1 MDQQKSTSNKTK
13 KRILI
18 GVCAVPFVLAFIF
31 ILMIYLGYFGPLP
44 GKDELSSIQN
54 YEASQVFSSDGKL
67 LGTYYF
73 QNRTEVSLEEINPYM
88 TRALISVE
96 DARFYEHDGVD
107 ERALARVLFK
117 TIILGQDTGG
127 GSTITQQLAKNLY
140 PREETGWFHL
150 VGDKFRE
157 MIIARRLED
166 IYSKEKILSLYLNSV
181 SFGEEIYGVE
191 MAAQRYFSKDAA
203 DLNLQEAATLT
214 GLLKGTS
221 WYNPRNHP
229 ERAKERRNVVLS
241 QMQTYGNLS
250 PEVADS
256 VKALPMQINYN
267 RITSSEGPAPYFRE
281 HIRQEVS
288 DILESK
294 TAPDGKKYNLY
305 TDGLVIQTTVD
316 SRVQKAAEK
325 AVSAH
330 MKELQEILNQQIER
344 VPIFAD
350 KQDSTLQYVWHQSE
364 HYQQLKSAGRS
375 EAEIDSIL
383 YTPTKMELFTWN
395 GYEQRTVSPYDSLRH
410 YMSFL
415 NSGFYAMNPH
425 NGNVLAWVGGI
436 NHKHFKYDHVKSKR
450 QVGSAFKPIVYAA
463 ALESGMRPCDYRRNV
478 LTTYEEYEDWTPR
491 NHGDE
496 YGGRYSL
503 SAALAHSY
511 NTIAV
516 DLLMESGIS
525 EVQST
530 AHKMGIQSYIPP
542 EPSIALGTAEV
553 SLKELVTSYTSF
565 LNEGKPATPVIIT
578 SIKNAQG
585 EIIYEPETNSNTSET
600 ANTEVSNQSPNT
612 DPLSPRT
619 AATMVK
625 MLEKVVN
632 EGTGYPLRSR
642 FGITHAL
649 AGKTGTTQDYTD
661 GWFIAMTPDMVFGSW
676 VGGYN
681 YRVRFRGSMGYA
693 SQTALPIVGR
703 FLQNIQAY
711 PEYEQPSR
719 FRANQTNLSYRLS
732 CPDFRPDKF
741 SDRLRD
747 FFRGRDDDEA
757 ITDDGEEKKSIFG
770 RIRNLFSNDDDD
782 QNESE
787 NRTN

>member
-1 MDQQKSTSNKTK
+1 MVQQNKSLNKTT
-13 KRILI
+13 KRVLLGI
-18 GVCAVPFVLAFIF
+18 CAVPFVLAFIF
-31 ILMIYLGYFGPLP
+31 LLMVYFGYFGPVP
-44 GKDELSSIQN
+44 GTDELASIQN
-54 YEASQVFSSDGKL
+54 YEASQVYSSDGEL

-73 QNRTEVSLEEINPYM
+73 QNRTEVSLEEINPLM

-117 TIILGQDTGG
+117 TILLGQDTGG

-157 MIIARRLED
+157 MIIARRLERV
-166 IYSKEKILSLYLNSV
+166 YSKEKILSLYLNSV

-191 MAAQRYFSKDAA
+191 MAAQRFFSKDASE
-203 DLNLQEAATLT
+203 LNLQEAATLT

-229 ERAKERRNVVLS
+229 ERSKERRNVVLS
-241 QMQTYGNLS
+241 QMATYGNLS

-256 VKALPMQINYN
+256 VMDLPMQINYN
-267 RITSSEGPAPYFRE
+267 RISSSEGPAPYFRE
-281 HIRQEVS
+281 HIRQQVS
-288 DILESK
+288 RILESK

-316 SRVQKAAEK
+316 SRVQKAAEN
-325 AVSAH
+325 AVAAQ
-330 MKELQEILNQQIER
+330 MKELQAVMNQQIQR
-344 VPIFAD
+344 NPIFAEET
-350 KQDSTLQYVWHQSE
+350 DSTIHFAWRQSDQYQE
-364 HYQQLKSAGRS
+364 LKNAGRTD
-375 EAEIDSIL
+375 AELDSIL
-383 YTPTKMELFTWN
+383 YAPAEMDLFTWD
-395 GYEQRTVSPYDSLRH
+395 GYEQRSVTPYDSLRH
-410 YMSFL
+410 YLSFL
-415 NSGFYAMNPH
+415 NSGFLAMDPQ
-425 NGNVLAWVGGI
+425 NGQVLAWVGGI
-436 NHKHFKYDHVKSKR
+436 NHKHFKYDHVKSTR

-478 LTTYEEYEDWTPR
+478 LTTYEEYEEWTPR
-491 NHGDE
+491 NHADE

-516 DLLMESGIS
+516 DLLMETGIP
-525 EVQST
+525 EVQKT
-530 AHKMGIQSYIPP
+530 AKKMGIQSYIPS
-542 EPSIALGTAEV
+542 EPSIALGTSEV
-553 SLKELVTSYTSF
+553 SLMELVTSYTTF
-565 LNEGKPATPVIIT
+565 LNEGKPAKPVLIT
-578 SIKNAQG
+578 SIKNARG
-585 EIIYEPETNSNTSET
+585 EVIYPSNDQTNENTQVSE
-600 ANTEVSNQSPNT
+600 VLNQESS
-612 DPLSPRT
+612 LSPRT

-632 EGTGYPLRSR
+632 EGTGYRLRSR
-642 FGITHAL
+642 FGIQHAL

-661 GWFIAMTPDMVFGSW
+661 GWFVGMTPEMVFGSW
-676 VGGYN
+676 VGGWN
-681 YRVRFRGSMGYA
+681 YRVRFTGNMGYA
-693 SQTALPIVGR
+693 SQTALPIAGR

-711 PEYEQPSR
+711 PEFEQPNR
-719 FRANQTNLSYRLS
+719 FYASQTDQSYRLT

-747 FFRGRDDDEA
+747 FFKGRDEDEA
-757 ITDDGEEKKSIFG
+757 VVEDGKERKTIFN
-770 RIRNLFSNDDDD
+770 RIRNLFSDDD
-782 QNESE
+782 QNDDSG
-787 NRTN
+787 NKDN

>member
-1 MDQQKSTSNKTK
+1 MDQPKFKLNKTK

-18 GVCAVPFVLAFIF
+18 GVCVVPFVLAFSF
-31 ILMIYLGYFGPLP
+31 VVMIYLGYFGPLP
-44 GKDELSSIQN
+44 GTDELSSIQN
-54 YEASQVFSSDGKL
+54 YEASQVYSSDGEL
-67 LGTYYF
+67 MGTYYF
-73 QNRTEVSLEEINPYM
+73 QNRTEVSLEEINPFM
-88 TRALISVE
+88 TRALIAVE

-117 TIILGQDTGG
+117 TILLGQDTGG

-191 MAAQRYFSKDAA
+191 MAAQRFFSKDAA
-203 DLNLQEAATLT
+203 ELNLQEAATLT
-214 GLLKGTS
+214 GILKGTS
-221 WYNPRNHP
+221 WYNPRNYP
-229 ERAKERRNVVLS
+229 ERSKERRNVVLS
-241 QMQTYGNLS
+241 QMETYGDLS

-256 VKALPMQINYN
+256 VRALPMQINYT
-267 RITSSEGPAPYFRE
+267 RISSSEGPAPYFRE
-281 HIRQEVS
+281 HIRQQVS
-288 DILESK
+288 NILESK

-305 TDGLVIQTTVD
+305 TDGLIIQTTVD
-316 SRVQKAAEK
+316 SRVQKAAEN
-325 AVSAH
+325 AVSAQ
-330 MKELQEILNQQIER
+330 MKELQVILNQEIER
-344 VPIFAD
+344 VPIFEEE
-350 KQDSTLQYVWHQSE
+350 QDSTIQYAWRQSD

-375 EAEIDSIL
+375 DTEIDSIL
-383 YTPTKMELFTWN
+383 HTPTQMNLFTWD
-395 GYEQRTVSPYDSLRH
+395 GYEQRTVAPYDSLRH
-410 YMSFL
+410 YLSFL

-436 NHKHFKYDHVKSKR
+436 DHRHFKYDHVKSKR

-463 ALESGMRPCDYRRNV
+463 AIESGMRPCDYRRNV
-478 LTTYEEYEDWTPR
+478 LTTYEEYEEWTPR
-491 NHGDE
+491 NHADE

-503 SAALAHSY
+503 SAALAQSY

-516 DLLMESGIS
+516 DLLMETGIS
-525 EVQST
+525 EVQNT

-553 SLKELVTSYTSF
+553 SLMELVTSYSSF
-565 LNEGKPATPVIIT
+565 LNQGKPATPVLIT

-585 EIIYEPETNSNTSET
+585 EVIYEPETTSKE
-600 ANTEVSNQSPNT
+600 AEGNGSEVSTQNQDDS
-612 DPLSPRT
+612 LSPRT

-642 FGITHAL
+642 FGIRHAL

-661 GWFIAMTPDMVFGSW
+661 GWFVAMTPDMVFGSW

-681 YRVRFRGSMGYA
+681 YRVRFRGNMGYA

-703 FLQNIQAY
+703 FLQNIQDY
-711 PEYEQPSR
+711 PEYDQPSR
-719 FRANQTNLSYRLS
+719 FHTEQTNLSYRLT

-747 FFRGRDDDEA
+747 FFKGRDEDEA
-757 ITDDGEEKKSIFG
+757 VVEDGEEKKSIFG
-770 RIRNLFSNDDDD
+770 RIRNLFSKDDENNSES
-782 QNESE
+782 QN
-787 NRTN
+787 N

>member
-1 MDQQKSTSNKTK
+1 MDQQNKSLNKTT
-13 KRILI
+13 KRILLGI
-18 GVCAVPFVLAFIF
+18 CAVPFVLAFIF
-31 ILMIYLGYFGPLP
+31 LMMVYFGYFGPVP
-44 GKDELSSIQN
+44 GTDELASIQN
-54 YEASQVFSSDGKL
+54 YEASQVYSSDGEL

-73 QNRTEVSLEEINPYM
+73 QNRTEVSLEEINPLM

-117 TIILGQDTGG
+117 TILLGQDTGG

-157 MIIARRLED
+157 MIIARRLERV
-166 IYSKEKILSLYLNSV
+166 YSKEKILSLYLNSV

-191 MAAQRYFSKDAA
+191 MAAQRFFSKDASE
-203 DLNLQEAATLT
+203 LNLQEAATLT

-241 QMQTYGNLS
+241 QMATYGNLS

-256 VKALPMQINYN
+256 VMALPMQINYN
-267 RITSSEGPAPYFRE
+267 RISSSEGPAPYFRE
-281 HIRQEVS
+281 HIRQQVS
-288 DILESK
+288 RILESK

-316 SRVQKAAEK
+316 SRVQKAAEN
-325 AVSAH
+325 AVAAQ
-330 MKELQEILNQQIER
+330 MKELQAVLNQQIQR
-344 VPIFAD
+344 NPIFAEET
-350 KQDSTLQYVWHQSE
+350 DSTIHFAWRQSDQYQE
-364 HYQQLKSAGRS
+364 LKNAGRTD
-375 EAEIDSIL
+375 AELDSIL
-383 YTPTKMELFTWN
+383 YAPTEMDLFTWD
-395 GYEQRTVSPYDSLRH
+395 GYEQRSVTPYDSLRH
-410 YMSFL
+410 YLSFL
-415 NSGFYAMNPH
+415 NSGFLAMNPQ
-425 NGNVLAWVGGI
+425 NGQVMAWVGGI

-463 ALESGMRPCDYRRNV
+463 ALEAGMRPCDYRRNV
-478 LTTYEEYEDWTPR
+478 LTTYEQYEEWTPR
-491 NHGDE
+491 NHADE

-516 DLLMESGIS
+516 DLLMETGIT
-525 EVQST
+525 EVQTT
-530 AHKMGIQSYIPP
+530 AQKMGIQSYIPS

-553 SLKELVTSYTSF
+553 SLMELVTSYTTF
-565 LNEGKPATPVIIT
+565 LNEGKPAEPVLIT

-585 EIIYEPETNSNTSET
+585 EVIYPSNDQTDENSQVSE
-600 ANTEVSNQSPNT
+600 VLNQESS
-612 DPLSPRT
+612 LSPRT

-632 EGTGYPLRSR
+632 EGTGYRLRSR
-642 FGITHAL
+642 FGIQHAL

-661 GWFIAMTPDMVFGSW
+661 GWFVGMTPDMVFGSW
-676 VGGYN
+676 VGGWN
-681 YRVRFRGSMGYA
+681 YRVRFTGNMGYA
-693 SQTALPIVGR
+693 SQTALPIAGR

-711 PEYEQPSR
+711 PEFEQPNQ
-719 FRANQTNLSYRLS
+719 FYANQIGQSYRLT

-747 FFRGRDDDEA
+747 FFKGRDEDEA
-757 ITDDGEEKKSIFG
+757 VVDDGEERKTIFN
-770 RIRNLFSNDDDD
+770 RIRNLFSDDD
-782 QNESE
+782 QNDDSGRQD
-787 NRTN
+787 N

>member
-1 MDQQKSTSNKTK
+1 MDQQKFNLNTTT

-31 ILMIYLGYFGPLP
+31 ILMIYFGFFGPVP
-44 GKDELSSIQN
+44 GTDELSSIQN
-54 YEASQVFSSDGKL
+54 YEASQVYSSDGKL

-73 QNRTEVSLEEINPYM
+73 QNRTEVSLEEINPLM
-88 TRALISVE
+88 TRALIAVE

-157 MIIARRLED
+157 MIIARRLERV
-166 IYSKEKILSLYLNSV
+166 YSKEKILSLYLNSV

-191 MAAQRYFSKDAA
+191 MAAQRFFSKDAA

-214 GLLKGTS
+214 GMLKGTS
-221 WYNPRNHP
+221 WYNPKNHP
-229 ERAKERRNVVLS
+229 ERAKQRRNVVLS
-241 QMQTYGNLS
+241 QMEAYGNLS
-250 PEVADS
+250 SEVADS
-256 VKALPMQINYN
+256 VIALPVEVNYN
-267 RITSSEGPAPYFRE
+267 RITSSDGPAPYFRE
-281 HIRQEVS
+281 HIRQQAS
-288 DILESK
+288 KILESK
-294 TAPDGKKYNLY
+294 PASDGKKYNLY
-305 TDGLVIQTTVD
+305 TDGLVIETTVD
-316 SRVQKAAEK
+316 SRVQEAAEE
-325 AVSAH
+325 AVSAQ
-330 MKELQEILNQQIER
+330 MKELQVILDQQIENN
-344 VPIFAD
+344 PIFARE
-350 KQDSTLQYVWHQSE
+350 QDSTIQYAWSQSDY
-364 HYQQLKSAGRS
+364 YQQLKSAGGS
-375 EAEIDSIL
+375 DAELDSIL
-383 YTPTKMELFTWN
+383 YTPTQMNLFTWD
-395 GYEQRTVSPYDSLRH
+395 GYEEQTVAPYDSLRH
-410 YMSFL
+410 YLSFL

-436 NHKHFKYDHVKSKR
+436 NHRHFKYDHVKSRR
-450 QVGSAFKPIVYAA
+450 QVGSAFKPVVYAA
-463 ALESGMRPCDYRRNV
+463 ALEAGMRPCDYRRNV
-478 LTTYEEYEDWTPR
+478 LTTYEEYEEWTPR
-491 NHGDE
+491 NHADE
-496 YGGRYSL
+496 YGGRYSI

-516 DLLMESGIS
+516 DLLMETGIP
-525 EVQST
+525 EVQTT
-530 AHKMGIQSYIPP
+530 AQKMGIQSYIPA

-553 SLKELVTSYTSF
+553 SLRELVTSYTTF
-565 LNEGKPATPVIIT
+565 LNHGKPAAPVLIT
-578 SIKNAQG
+578 TIRNSRG
-585 EIIYEPETNSNTSET
+585 EIIYESQDEKSEENEAEEASDTNQDNDES
-600 ANTEVSNQSPNT
+600 
-612 DPLSPRT
+612 LSPRT

-642 FGITHAL
+642 FGVQHAL

-661 GWFIAMTPDMVFGSW
+661 GWFVAMTPDMVFGSW

-681 YRVRFRGSMGYA
+681 YRVRFRGNMGYA

-703 FLQNIQAY
+703 FLQNLQAY
-711 PEYEQPSR
+711 PEYEQPDR
-719 FRANQTNLSYRLS
+719 FPADQTNLSYRLN
-732 CPDFRPDKF
+732 CPDFRPDKL

-757 ITDDGEEKKSIFG
+757 VVEDDEERKSIFG
-770 RIRNLFSNDDDD
+770 RIRSLFSKDD
-782 QNESE
+782 NEDSE
-787 NRTN
+787 DENNN

>member
-1 MDQQKSTSNKTK
+1 MDQQKFQLNTTK

-18 GVCAVPFVLAFIF
+18 GVCALPLVLAFIF
-31 ILMIYLGYFGPLP
+31 VLMIYLGYFGPLP
-44 GKDELSSIQN
+44 GKNELSSIQN
-54 YEASQVFSSDGKL
+54 YEASQVYSSDGKL
-67 LGTYYF
+67 LGNYYF

-88 TRALISVE
+88 TRALIAVE
-96 DARFYEHDGVD
+96 DARYYKHDGVD

-117 TIILGQDTGG
+117 TILLGQDTGG

-203 DLNLQEAATLT
+203 ELNLQEAATLT

-241 QMQTYGNLS
+241 QMQTYGDLS

-256 VKALPMQINYN
+256 VKALPMQINYT
-267 RITSSEGPAPYFRE
+267 RITSSDGPAPYFRE

-288 DILESK
+288 KILESK

-325 AVSAH
+325 AVTAQ
-330 MKELQEILNQQIER
+330 MKELQSILNQQIEQ
-344 VPIFAD
+344 VPIFED
-350 KQDSTLQYVWHQSE
+350 TQDSTIQYAWRQSD
-364 HYQQLKSAGRS
+364 HYQQLKSAGRTD
-375 EAEIDSIL
+375 AEIDSIL
-383 YTPTKMELFTWN
+383 YAPTQMNLFTWD
-395 GYEQRTVSPYDSLRH
+395 GYEQRTVAPYDSLRH
-410 YMSFL
+410 YLSFL

-436 NHKHFKYDHVKSKR
+436 NHRHFKYDHVKSKR

-478 LTTYEEYEDWTPR
+478 LTTYEEYEEWTPR
-491 NHGDE
+491 NHADE
-496 YGGRYSL
+496 YGGRYSI

-516 DLLMESGIS
+516 DLLMETGIS
-525 EVQST
+525 EVQTT

-542 EPSIALGTAEV
+542 EPSIALGTAEF
-553 SLKELVTSYTSF
+553 SLKELVTSYSTF
-565 LNEGKPATPVIIT
+565 LNQGKPATPVLIR

-585 EIIYEPETNSNTSET
+585 EIIYEHKSKATEGNGS
-600 ANTEVSNQSPNT
+600 EVSTQNQDDS
-612 DPLSPRT
+612 LSPRT

-642 FGITHAL
+642 YGIQHAL

-661 GWFIAMTPDMVFGSW
+661 GWFVAMTPDMVFGSW

-681 YRVRFRGSMGYA
+681 YRVRFRGNMGYA

-703 FLQNIQAY
+703 FLQNLQAY
-711 PEYEQPSR
+711 PEYNQPNR
-719 FRANQTNLSYRLS
+719 FHTQQTSLSYRLS
-732 CPDFRPDKF
+732 CPDFRPDSF

-747 FFRGRDDDEA
+747 FFKGRDDDEA
-757 ITDDGEEKKSIFG
+757 VVEDGKEKKSIFG
-770 RIRNLFSNDDDD
+770 RIRSLFSNDDEND
-782 QNESE
+782 NEK
-787 NRTN
+787 